1 MSLTLFEY
9 LYTKYDFLGQE
20 GVKNFCN
27 LVGMDPS
34 CRGYDE
40 EAVTLQFE
48 ILQAGD
54 GQQREDCDSTIQN
67 IFDRI
72 QAALKNKDT
81 LGNLLWILKNGL
93 DAKQKDPGNP
103 LSNMIPL
110 KSDQYENSPAVHQA
124 LVELASA
131 FNLDLTQ
138 SPKGLLFKF
147 TPRHDKQAV
156 MDIANKLHFLK
167 MAKEVSLTATP
178 NYGMSSTKKQESANS
193 KAKPETSDQ
202 LRVQAYLKNQEA
214 KKLGKTNLA
223 NSQPP
228 NWNYPDQQPKP
239 QNLNKVG
246 MAAPQKPQAAPQKPQ
261 GAYQKALANPNAA
274 IERIRQ
280 QKLQEFHNQQQGI
293 LAPAPQKPQAAPQ
306 KPQAAPQKPQGAYQ
320 KALANPNAAIER
332 IRQQKLQEFHNQQQ
346 GKPVPARPQTQQQ
359 PKMPQQPQPIM
370 PHQ

>member
-1 MSLTLFEY
+1 MSLTLFEF
-9 LYTKYDFLGQE
+9 LYTKYDYLGQQ
-20 GVKNFCN
+20 GVKNFCDM
-27 LVGMDPS
+27 VGMDPN

-48 ILQAGD
+48 MLQAGD

-81 LGNLLWILKNGL
+81 LGNLLSILKNGL

-124 LVELASA
+124 LVELAGA
-131 FNLDLTQ
+131 FNMDLTQ

-147 TPRHDKQAV
+147 APRHDKQAV
-156 MDIANKLHFLK
+156 MDISNKLHFLVLGK
-167 MAKEVSLTATP
+167 GVSLTTTP
-178 NYGMSSTKKQESANS
+178 NYGVTNTQKQESANA
-193 KAKPETSDQ
+193 KAKPGASDQ

-214 KKLGKTNLA
+214 KKLGKTNLSNA
-223 NSQPP
+223 QPP
-228 NWNYPDQQPKP
+228 NWNYPGQQQMA

-246 MAAPQKPQAAPQKPQ
+246 MAAPQKPQAAPVQPQ

-274 IERIRQ
+274 IERVRQ
-280 QKLQEFHNQQQGI
+280 QKLQEFHNQQQGM
-293 LAPAPQKPQAAPQ
+293 PA
-306 KPQAAPQKPQGAYQ
+306 
-320 KALANPNAAIER
+320 
-332 IRQQKLQEFHNQQQ
+332 FT
-346 GKPVPARPQTQQQ
+346 RPQTQQQ
-359 PKMPQQPQPIM
+359 PKKLQQAQPQTPTQTKPKTMTIADVEKKTLA
-370 PHQ
+370 QDEVGFGKDCV

>member
-1 MSLTLFEY
+1 
-9 LYTKYDFLGQE
+9 
-20 GVKNFCN
+20 
-27 LVGMDPS
+27 
-34 CRGYDE
+34 
-40 EAVTLQFE
+40 LQFE

-167 MAKEVSLTATP
+167 MAKGVSLTATP
-178 NYGMSSTKKQESANS
+178 NYGVSNTKKQESANA
-193 KAKPETSDQ
+193 KAKPGASDQ

-214 KKLGKTNLA
+214 KKLGKANLG
-223 NSQPP
+223 NSQHP

-246 MAAPQKPQAAPQKPQ
+246 MA
-261 GAYQKALANPNAA
+261 
-274 IERIRQ
+274 
-280 QKLQEFHNQQQGI
+280 
-293 LAPAPQKPQAAPQ
+293 APQKPQAAPQ

-346 GKPVPARPQTQQQ
+346 GNAAPVKPQYQQQ
-359 PKMPQQPQPIM
+359 PKMPPMPEPIM
-370 PHQ
+370 PHQWAQTPNQTKPMTMTVADVEKKTLAQDEVGFGKDCV